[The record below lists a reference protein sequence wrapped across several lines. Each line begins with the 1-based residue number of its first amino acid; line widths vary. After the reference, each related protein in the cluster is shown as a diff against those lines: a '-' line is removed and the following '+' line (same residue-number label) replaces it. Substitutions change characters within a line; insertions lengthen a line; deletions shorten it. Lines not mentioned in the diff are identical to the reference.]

1 MFIAGISILFLAG
14 CSNRNQ
20 SHGNE
25 GMGDSLPADPPLG
38 YVIELKPLGNFSHQ
52 EAEQLREELVKQLG
66 FIFNKVPK
74 AWLEASVFVG
84 DKKEIPASCLY
95 KPRNRYW
102 AGGILKM
109 LHEEH
114 GGNDEI
120 VTIGLTH
127 RDIST
132 SIHGQY
138 NYGIMGL
145 SFRPGDAC
153 VVSTFRLKRKDDLWK
168 VTIHEFLHSR
178 GLPHCKK
185 DDLKCLM
192 QDAHGKNTFYM
203 KHGLCENCKKSLRM
217 IMTHQETK
225 YQNT

>member
-1 MFIAGISILFLAG
+1 MKKLLLFMAGILILFLAG
-14 CSNRNQ
+14 CSNGNQ

-38 YVIELKPLGNFSHQ
+38 YVIELKPLGNFSRQ

-102 AGGILKM
+102 AGRILKM
-109 LHEEH
+109 LHDEH

-127 RDIST
+127 RDI
-132 SIHGQY
+132 
-138 NYGIMGL
+138 
-145 SFRPGDAC
+145 
-153 VVSTFRLKRKDDLWK
+153 
-168 VTIHEFLHSR
+168 
-178 GLPHCKK
+178 
-185 DDLKCLM
+185 
-192 QDAHGKNTFYM
+192 
-203 KHGLCENCKKSLRM
+203 
-217 IMTHQETK
+217 
-225 YQNT
+225 

>member
-1 MFIAGISILFLAG
+1 MKKLLLFIAGISILFLAG
-14 CSNRNQ
+14 CSNGNQ

-66 FIFNKVPK
+66 IILYTKPK
-74 AWLEASVFVG
+74 AWVEASVFVG

-145 SFRPGDAC
+145 RFRPGDAC

-168 VTIHEFLHSR
+168 VTIHKFLHSR
-178 GLPHCKK
+178 GLPHCK
-185 DDLKCLM
+185 
-192 QDAHGKNTFYM
+192 
-203 KHGLCENCKKSLRM
+203 
-217 IMTHQETK
+217 
-225 YQNT
+225 